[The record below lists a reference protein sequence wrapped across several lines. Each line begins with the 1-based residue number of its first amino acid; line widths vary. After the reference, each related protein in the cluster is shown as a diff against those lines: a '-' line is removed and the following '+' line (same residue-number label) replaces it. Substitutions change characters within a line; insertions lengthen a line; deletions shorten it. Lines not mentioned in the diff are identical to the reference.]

1 LPYDI
6 ACNFHYHANARGPT
20 VRNVIRSIALMTGLV
35 PLGRAADAP
44 DAVPPL
50 TYTHV
55 YADSA
60 GMSHFRE
67 ESFDFRS
74 NRPGG
79 PLSHALATGPGA
91 MLLRL
96 KTGAVED
103 WHNAPRPWYLIVVQ
117 GMSEVTTSD
126 GEKRRF
132 GLGSIVL
139 LDDTS
144 GKGHQTRAVGTV
156 DHIAAVVPVADASAL
171 GAGN

>member
-6 ACNFHYHANARGPT
+6 ACNLRHHANARGPT

-35 PLGRAADAP
+35 PLGGAADAP

-79 PLSHALATGPGA
+79 PLSHTLATGPGA

-96 KTGAVED
+96 KPGAVED

-139 LDDTS
+139 LDDTT
-144 GKGHQTRAVGTV
+144 GKGHQTRTVGTV
-156 DHIAAVVPVADASAL
+156 DHIAAVVPIADVSAL

>member
-1 LPYDI
+1 LRYAI
-6 ACNFHYHANARGPT
+6 ACNLLYHANAREPT
-20 VRNVIRSIALMTGLV
+20 VRNVIRSIALMAGLV
-35 PLGRAADAP
+35 PLVRGADAP
-44 DAVPPL
+44 DAVLPL

-60 GMSHFRE
+60 GVSHFRE

-74 NRPGG
+74 NRPSG

-96 KTGAVED
+96 KPGAVED

-139 LDDTS
+139 LDDTT

-156 DHIAAVVPVADASAL
+156 DHITAVVPIADAPAVA
-171 GAGN
+171 AGK

>member
-1 LPYDI
+1 M
-6 ACNFHYHANARGPT
+6 A
-20 VRNVIRSIALMTGLV
+20 GLV
-35 PLGRAADAP
+35 PISLAADAP

-50 TYTHV
+50 TYTLTYTHV
-55 YADSA
+55 YADGA
-60 GMSHFRE
+60 GMSHFRD

-96 KTGAVED
+96 KPGAVED

-132 GLGSIVL
+132 GPGSIVL

-144 GKGHQTRAVGTV
+144 GKGHQTRTVGTV
-156 DHIAAVVPVADASAL
+156 DHIAAVVPIADAPTANLLDRKFFRRAVDQNGPTLSR
-171 GAGN
+171 

>member
-6 ACNFHYHANARGPT
+6 ACNLHHHANARGPT

-67 ESFDFRS
+67 ESFDFRT

-96 KTGAVED
+96 KPGAVED

-117 GMSEVTTSD
+117 GTSEVTTSD

-139 LDDTS
+139 LDGTS

-156 DHIAAVVPVADASAL
+156 DHIAAVVPIADASAL